1 MIAEKRLKED
11 MMREITLDEVYKT
24 WIDYRILCIDTGLKP
39 WVFGEYCEHLKK
51 EYKLRII

>member
-1 MIAEKRLKED
+1 MIAEKRLKEG
-11 MMREITLDEVYKT
+11 MMQEITLDEVYKT

-39 WVFGEYCEHLKK
+39 WAFGEYCEHLKK